1 MDFDI
6 FLPFLQTKMTKNARN
21 KAAARKAKVEK
32 VGPDLD
38 PLLPDPVVQIATPTQ
53 IPGMYDN
60 ISYIREFLA

>member
-1 MDFDI
+1 MVLRFSN
-6 FLPFLQTKMTKNARN
+6 LFLQTKRTKNARN

-53 IPGMYDN
+53 IPGMYK
-60 ISYIREFLA
+60 